1 MMQDVQQGQ
10 HVLPVSPPLGR
21 ADVIHNDVADELA
34 SMRPAQQILRVRGS
48 SDLRH
53 VLVLGN
59 RKHLLFGNSAKG
71 QAIFERDHGGRRLRR
86 LDHHNSSKHFLIWVN
101 GQAAA

>member
-1 MMQDVQQGQ
+1 
-10 HVLPVSPPLGR
+10 
-21 ADVIHNDVADELA
+21 
-34 SMRPAQQILRVRGS
+34 
-48 SDLRH
+48 

-101 GQAAA
+101 GRAAA